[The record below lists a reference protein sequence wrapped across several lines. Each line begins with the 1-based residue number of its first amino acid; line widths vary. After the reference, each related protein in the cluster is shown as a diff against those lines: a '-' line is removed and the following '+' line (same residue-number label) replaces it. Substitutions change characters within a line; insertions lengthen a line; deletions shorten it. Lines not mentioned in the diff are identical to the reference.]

1 MLGSICIKIH
11 TPELREICLV
21 VVGRRSNREGVR
33 DRELL
38 IRNSLRF
45 YYRYTS
51 TKVHFTITFICE
63 YEADFVVKDHH
74 NNNNIKTMIRA
85 TDDIQTR
92 GFAYFAVAIPN
103 NFIYL

>member
-21 VVGRRSNREGVR
+21 GRWKANREGVR

-63 YEADFVVKDHH
+63 YEADFVLKD
-74 NNNNIKTMIRA
+74 
-85 TDDIQTR
+85 Q
-92 GFAYFAVAIPN
+92 
-103 NFIYL
+103 